1 MAKTDYLT
9 EIKEYL
15 LLRKELLTIEAA
27 TKATRFAAAVIL
39 ILTGIISA
47 MGVVLL
53 LTIAG
58 AYALEPYTGKPLALI
73 IGAVAYILV
82 WVAVYLLRRTL
93 ILNRLARFIY
103 KVLKN

>member
-1 MAKTDYLT
+1 MIKTDYMT

-15 LLRKELLTIEAA
+15 LLRKELFTIEAA

-58 AYALEPYTGKPLALI
+58 AYALEPYTGKPIALS
-73 IGAVAYILV
+73 IGAAAYLLV
-82 WVAVYLLRRTL
+82 WVMVYLFRRKL
-93 ILNRLARFIY
+93 ILDPLARFIY